1 MFGYESFPPSFR
13 RYLIG
18 VSLLGPAVAIA
29 LAAVFWTAW
38 PVWEAL
44 PAVLLTALG
53 ILAERYNLQLT
64 HHTRTSVNTAVY
76 VAMLLILPW
85 WSVGLLAGTSIAAAE
100 ALRQRSRRAPDLP
113 ELLFNAGQGALYV
126 SVGAAGYG
134 LLDARWSAPSIGG
147 LGSAVAL
154 LGGAVLMHLA
164 NTGLVAVPG
173 AMQANTSPWRV
184 WRTTLFFDLL
194 PHVVLTVVGALAAV
208 IVVDQPLVLPLVVLP
223 GVLMQRAVRQSVRLR
238 ADTHRALASL
248 VEIVELRDPYTAG
261 HSRRVAATARALSER
276 LGLTA
281 EEADLIE
288 SAGRVHD
295 LGKVAIDPHV
305 LLKAGKLDDDEWAQM
320 KLHPVYGADVVAQ
333 FAAYQSGTA
342 LVRHHHEG
350 WDGRGYPD
358 GLAGEAIPLGARIL
372 AVADTFDAL
381 TSNRPYR
388 EGMPLERAVA
398 ILRDGAGTQWDPR
411 VVEALLGVL
420 AETPGRVPMCQKRAV
435 AASAKLVEAAQ
446 GKAA

>member
-1 MFGYESFPPSFR
+1 MFGYETFPPAFR
-13 RYLIG
+13 RYLIA
-18 VSLLGPAVAIA
+18 VSLVGPVVAVV
-29 LAAVFWTAW
+29 LAATFWIDW
-38 PVWEAL
+38 SVRDAL
-44 PAVLLTALG
+44 LAVLLTALG

-85 WSVGLLAGTSIAAAE
+85 WSVGALAGLSIAAAE
-100 ALRQRSRRAPDLP
+100 VLRQRNLRTLDPP
-113 ELLFNAGQGALYV
+113 EMLFNAGQGTLYLA
-126 SVGAAGYG
+126 VGAAGYG
-134 LLDARWSAPSIGG
+134 VLDARWPEPSVGG

-154 LGGAVLMHLA
+154 LGGTVLMHLA

-173 AMQANTSPWRV
+173 AMQTNTSPLRV
-184 WRTTLFFDLL
+184 WRTTLFYDLL

-223 GVLMQRAVRQSVRLR
+223 GILMQRAVRQSVRLR

-261 HSRRVAATARALSER
+261 HSRRVAATARAIAER

-333 FAAYQSGTA
+333 FAAYQGGTA

-350 WDGRGYPD
+350 WDGKGYPD

-381 TSNRPYR
+381 TSDRPYR
-388 EGMPLERAVA
+388 DGMDLGKATS
-398 ILRDGAGTQWDPR
+398 ILREGAGSQWDAR
-411 VVEALLGVL
+411 VVEALLAIL
-420 AETPGRVPMCQKRAV
+420 DETLERVPLYQTRAV
-435 AASAKLVEAAQ
+435 KPPVEAVEAPQ
-446 GKAA
+446 GQAA